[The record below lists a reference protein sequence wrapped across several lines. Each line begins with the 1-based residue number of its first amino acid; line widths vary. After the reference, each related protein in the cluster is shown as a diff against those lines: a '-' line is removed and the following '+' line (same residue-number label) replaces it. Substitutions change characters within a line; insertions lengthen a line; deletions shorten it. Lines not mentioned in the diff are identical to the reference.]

1 MIVHTSFSEIDQ
13 TQWQELVIQSPTTSY
28 FQTPECYLFF
38 QSLSFLNPFVFGV
51 SENDKLVGIL
61 SGYII
66 SDGNVITS
74 FFSRR
79 AIVCGGALLDANISE
94 NALKKLLTVATK
106 TLKRR
111 SIYLEIR
118 NYIDYSNYKSIFES
132 VGFTYSPHLN
142 FHVKTKDVETAR
154 MSLSTTRRREIKLSA
169 KSGVVWC
176 ESKNIEDIKTYYE
189 ILQDLYKTKVKTPLF
204 PLEFFENL
212 IQDPNGKFFTI
223 KLNDKIIGGSV
234 CVILPNRIL
243 YEWFVC
249 GLDGQFKNVYPSTIA
264 TWAAIE
270 YASSNG
276 YNCFDMMGAGK
287 PEEGYGVRE
296 FKSKFGGEQVEDG
309 RFLHISNPFLFKIG
323 EIAVGI
329 MRSKGIKAKKTDP
342 NKLPVNKDHTS
353 SYKLENKI
361 QNIDRKEWSDFV
373 LEHPNGNIFQTPG
386 MFEVYN
392 KTPKFT
398 PVILVAKD
406 ENDKITGCLMSV
418 IQRDYRGYLGE
429 MTARSIVMGGPLAEN
444 NNSDILDLLLKE
456 YTSIISRKAIYSQFR
471 NLFTMDNYFKPFDK
485 NGYRFVEHLDILIDL
500 EKTNGEL
507 EEQLHK
513 ERVRNIAKAVKE
525 GLTFKVLND
534 EKDISNVILLL
545 KKTYDRVKVPFSY
558 EKLFFNS
565 RFILN
570 DHVRFFGAFWE
581 DKMIAGQVRLCYK
594 DTVYA
599 WYSGSDSFYFHKRPN
614 DFLLWN
620 VILWSKENNYKVFDF
635 GGAGKPN
642 IPYGVRDYK
651 MKFGGELVNYGRYEK
666 EHKKILMFLGRIAFK
681 FYKIIKR

>member
-1 MIVHTSFSEIDQ
+1 MIVHSSFSEIDQ
-13 TQWQELVIQSPTTSY
+13 AQWQELVVQSPTSSF
-28 FQTPECYLFF
+28 FQTPESYHFF
-38 QSLSFLNPFVFGV
+38 ESLSFLKPFVFGV
-51 SENDKLVGIL
+51 SENNKLVGIL

-66 SDGNVITS
+66 SDGNIITR

-79 AIVCGGALLDANISE
+79 AIVCGGTLLDANISE
-94 NALKKLLTVATK
+94 NALNKLLLMAEM
-106 TLKRR
+106 TLKRQ

-118 NYIDYSNYKSIFES
+118 NYNNYSTYKSIFES

-142 FHVKTKDVETAR
+142 FHVKTNDVETAR

-169 KSGVVWC
+169 KSGTVWC
-176 ESKNIEDIKTYYE
+176 ESKNIEDIRKYYV
-189 ILQDLYKTKVKTPLF
+189 ILQVLYKTKVKTPLY

-212 IQDPNGKFFTI
+212 IQNSNGKFFSV

-234 CVILPNRIL
+234 CVILPNRTL

-249 GLDGQFKNVYPSTIA
+249 GLDGQFKNIYPSTIA

-276 YNCFDMMGAGK
+276 YSCFDMMGAGK

-296 FKSKFGGEQVEDG
+296 FKSKFGGELVENG
-309 RFLHISNPFLFKIG
+309 RFIHISNPFLFKIG
-323 EIAVGI
+323 KVAVGI
-329 MRSKGIKAKKTDP
+329 MRSKKIKTKKIEA
-342 NKLPVNKDHTS
+342 NKFSVNKEHATS
-353 SYKLENKI
+353 YRLENLI
-361 QNIDRKEWSDFV
+361 QNIDNKEWTDFV
-373 LEHPNGNIFQTPG
+373 LNHPNGNIFQTPE

-406 ENDKITGCLMSV
+406 DKNKIAGCLMSV
-418 IQRDYRGYLGE
+418 IQRDYKGFIGE
-429 MTARSIVMGGPLAEN
+429 LTARSIVMGGPLAEN
-444 NNSDILDLLLKE
+444 NNSEILDLLLKG
-456 YTSIISRKAIYSQFR
+456 YNSIISGKAIYSQFR
-471 NLFTMDNYFKPFDK
+471 NLFAMDNYFKPFDK

-500 EKTNGEL
+500 EKTNEEL
-507 EEQLHK
+507 EDQLHK

-534 EKDISNVILLL
+534 ESEISNVISLL

-570 DHVRFFGAFWE
+570 DQVKFFGAFLE

-599 WYSGSDSFYFHKRPN
+599 WYSGSDSSYFQKRPN

-635 GGAGKPN
+635 GGAGKPK

-651 MKFGGELVNYGRYEK
+651 LKFGGELVNYGRYEK
-666 EHKKILMFLGRIAFK
+666 EHKKILMLLGRLAFK
-681 FYKIIKR
+681 FYKIFKR